1 MKNYLK
7 IALAVV
13 VSLFVVSASVQ
24 AIGEPEEA
32 KFITKEEAAKNYPP
46 PKGGYPIAVKAGTPG
61 YFTSPYSSNRVFN
74 CTKIKNGGLV
84 LDPYAKQ
91 VFVRP

>member
-7 IALAVV
+7 ILLAVV
-13 VSLFVVSASVQ
+13 VGLFVVSTSVR
-24 AIGEPEEA
+24 AMGEAEDA

-46 PKGGYPIAVKAGTPG
+46 PKGGYPIASRAGTPG
-61 YFTSPYSSNRVFN
+61 YFTSPYSSSRVFN

>member
-7 IALAVV
+7 IVLAVV
-13 VSLFVVSASVQ
+13 VGLFVISTSVQ
-24 AIGEPEEA
+24 AIGEAEEA
-32 KFITKEEAAKNYPP
+32 QFITQEEAAKKYPP

-61 YFTSPYSSNRVFN
+61 YFTSPYSSKVFN
-74 CTKIKNGGLV
+74 CKKIKNGGLV
-84 LDPYAKQ
+84 LDPHAKQ